1 MGVQAEASRAIEWFR
16 FLFLFF
22 LSLSAFFLLEG
33 ENTRSRASTAIVNNN
48 KNALGC
54 YYSKA
59 NQFKFYL

>member
-22 LSLSAFFLLEG
+22 SLSVSLLLEG
-33 ENTRSRASTAIVNNN
+33 ENTRSRASAAIVNN